1 MGCDYYIYKYLI
13 IKLNNNNFPLF
24 IELEKDRGYFNFELD
39 EDDPDYDK
47 KYKKYIKKILT
58 PNMEPILIYEKN
70 QFVNS
75 KLENKYKF
83 CIQEELNRF
92 NKSHEEKIDW
102 ANILDINK
110 IETREER
117 D

>member
-1 MGCDYYIYKYLI
+1 MGCDYYIYKYLK
-13 IKLNNNNFPLF
+13 IKFNNNNFPLF
-24 IELEKDRGYFNFELD
+24 IQLEKDLGFFDFDLD

-47 KYKKYIKKILT
+47 KYKKYIKQMLT
-58 PNMEPILIYEKN
+58 PNMKPIIIYEKN
-70 QFVNS
+70 QFANS

-83 CIQEELNRF
+83 FIQEELNRF
-92 NKSHEEKIDW
+92 NNSHEEKIDW
-102 ANILDINK
+102 SNILDVNK